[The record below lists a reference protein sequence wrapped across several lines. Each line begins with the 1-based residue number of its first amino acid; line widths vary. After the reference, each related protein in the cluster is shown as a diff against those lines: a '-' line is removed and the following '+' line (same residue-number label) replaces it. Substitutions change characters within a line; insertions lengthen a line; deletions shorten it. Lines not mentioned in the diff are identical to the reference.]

1 MANIRKTNKNH
12 PWWSPWLRI
21 SRFFIILYAGL
32 VLVVAGCQR
41 GLIYYPERAAE
52 EAMRQRASAMGWEV
66 WKDGEGQFSG
76 WRHADQKG
84 RDHLVIF
91 HGNAGH
97 ALMREYWVSIFDQL
111 GEDRFAGVS
120 VLEYPGYGF
129 REGRPSEK
137 AIFDGALRAIE
148 PLIESM
154 ESPDRLFLLGESLGS
169 GVATRV
175 AKAFPDSID
184 GLLLVTPFT
193 DLAAVGRFHF
203 PYLPVRLLLRD
214 RYDNVKQLRD
224 YRGPVVV
231 VVAGQDGVVPARFGR
246 ELYEGYQGPK
256 RLKELSEADH
266 NTLLH
271 FADDAF
277 WQDTINFLRQDH

>member
-1 MANIRKTNKNH
+1 MNIRKKGRNH
-12 PWWSPWLRI
+12 RWWGPWLRI
-21 SRFFIILYAGL
+21 CRFFLILYAGL

-52 EAMRQRASAMGWEV
+52 EALRQRASAMGWEA
-66 WKDGEGQFSG
+66 WKDGEDQFAG
-76 WRHADQKG
+76 WHRIDAVG

-97 ALMREYWVSIFDQL
+97 ALMREYWVGIFDQL
-111 GEDRFAGVS
+111 GEDRFSEVS
-120 VLEYPGYGF
+120 VFEYPGYGF

-137 AIFDGALRAIE
+137 AIFEKTLLAME
-148 PLIESM
+148 PLVESIKP
-154 ESPDRLFLLGESLGS
+154 PDRLFLLGESLGS
-169 GVATRV
+169 GVATWV
-175 AKAFPDSID
+175 AEAFPDSVD

-193 DLAAVGRFHF
+193 DLAAVGRHHF
-203 PYLPVRLLLRD
+203 PYLPVGLLLRD
-214 RYDNVKQLRD
+214 RYDNVRQLEA
-224 YRGPVVV
+224 YRGPVVF
-231 VVAGQDGVVPARFGR
+231 VVAGQDRVVPARFGR
-246 ELYEGYQGPK
+246 DLYEGYQGPK

-277 WQDTINFLRQDH
+277 WQNSIDFLRQDH